1 MADTPARE
9 TALLGG
15 GCFWCLDAAYRQL
28 NGVTEVESGYAG
40 GHVADPS
47 YEEVCGK
54 KTGHAE
60 VVRVVFDPGV
70 LSYADLLRVFFTLHD
85 PTTKDRQGADIG
97 PQYRSVIFTTSDS
110 QRATAEA
117 VMAEIAAERIWP
129 DPLVT
134 ELLPEAH
141 FWPAEPEHQDYF
153 ARNPWAGYCRVV
165 VAPKVAKF
173 RQRFAARLK
182 AAAA

>member
-60 VVRVVFDPGV
+60 VVRVV
-70 LSYADLLRVFFTLHD
+70 HD
-85 PTTKDRQGADIG
+85 
-97 PQYRSVIFTTSDS
+97 
-110 QRATAEA
+110 AEA
-117 VMAEIAAERIWP
+117 DAFGEPEFLARLGRV
-129 DPLVT
+129 
-134 ELLPEAH
+134 PEA
-141 FWPAEPEHQDYF
+141 A
-153 ARNPWAGYCRVV
+153 
-165 VAPKVAKF
+165 
-173 RQRFAARLK
+173 
-182 AAAA
+182 